1 MQNFSFVDE
10 TLDINLT
17 HTYNLSIQA
26 GLNGLSFCV
35 FDPLINKYTALT
47 LLSFN
52 KELTF
57 DDFLDELEKTLENAD
72 LLNYTYK
79 TVKLIW
85 VTSKTTLIP
94 DVFFNKTQVKKQFE
108 LNHKLDEYDEIH
120 YKKLHFNDTNSI
132 FAIPSQVASLFKR
145 KYKNISFY
153 NQNIPWINYVI
164 DHYHSERK
172 KVFVNIHND
181 FIDILVCQDD
191 KILLCNNFQIKTASD
206 LLYFILYTYEQLN
219 LNKETDELI
228 ISGFIQKK
236 SDEFEK
242 LKDFLPHVKF
252 EKPSEEFVYSYTFK
266 TIPLHTFSNLFNLQH
281 CE

>member
-47 LLSFN
+47 NLSFN

>member
-153 NQNIPWINYVI
+153 NQNIPWINYI
-164 DHYHSERK
+164 IGHNQSERK
-172 KVFVNIHND
+172 RVFVNIHND